1 MKVDEEYRS
10 LLPPLSRP
18 ESEALKRSIKEDGLH
33 YPIIADKHG
42 IVLDGHNRLKVCRE
56 LGIKPR
62 FEVRDFSNDRL
73 REKKFVIVSNL
84 RRRHLNDFQKIELS
98 QPLLS
103 IQRTLAKQ
111 RQVHSEKS
119 FGRGLLPN
127 GGEPPNGEAVEK
139 VAREIGVSPRTYYR
153 ALSIIQK
160 QPEAI
165 KRKLREGKIEINTAY
180 ANLQSE
186 KKRRQLI
193 ALSRK
198 PLPNPVKILCGDYRQ
213 LWSEHIEEST
223 ADMVFTDPQYGM
235 KGLGNRKT
243 AFSGLE
249 DLRQMWSDLGEFSGK
264 VLKDGG
270 YLLAYTGQEYSYLA
284 ETCLRHHLNYYWRIT
299 VEFGSNQ
306 SQLFHK
312 KIRNR
317 CKQILV
323 FAKGKGRDHEWLFD
337 LLHGGGKGDKEAHE
351 WAQPESEASYLIGKL
366 TKPDDLVV
374 DPMSG
379 TGSVLKAAVNLR
391 RRAIGFEID
400 PENFKVAR
408 GTLAS
413 CTKLSFSKIDL
424 TREEGGKLAR
434 THPAP
439 FAP

>member
-1 MKVDEEYRS
+1 LKVDEEYMS
-10 LLPPLSRP
+10 LLPPLSQP
-18 ESEALKRSIKEDGLH
+18 EFEALKRSIKEDGLH
-33 YPIIADKHG
+33 YPIIANKRG
-42 IVLDGHNRLKVCRE
+42 VVLDGHNRLKVCRE

-127 GGEPPNGEAVEK
+127 GRELPNGEAVEK

-186 KKRRQLI
+186 KKRKQLI

-198 PLPNPVKILCGDYRQ
+198 PLPNPVKILCGDYRHI
-213 LWSEHIEEST
+213 WSEHIEDGT
-223 ADMVFTDPQYGM
+223 ADIVLTDPQYGM
-235 KGLGNRKT
+235 KGNKK
-243 AFSGLE
+243 SGFGTLD
-249 DLRQMWSDLGEFSGK
+249 DLRQMWSDLGDFSSK
-264 VLKDGG
+264 VLKEGG
-270 YLLAYTGQEYSYLA
+270 YLFAYTGQEHSYVA
-284 ETCLRHHLNYYWRIT
+284 ETCLRQHLHYYWKIT
-299 VEFGSNQ
+299 VSFGSNQ
-306 SQLFHK
+306 TQLFHK

-323 FAKGKGRDHEWLFD
+323 FVKGKGRDHEWFFD
-337 LLHGGGKGDKEAHE
+337 LLQGGGKGDKQAHE
-351 WAQPESEASYLIGKL
+351 WAQPKSEAAYLISKF
-366 TKPDDLVV
+366 TKPNDLVV

-391 RRAIGFEID
+391 RKAIGFELD
-400 PENFKVAR
+400 PESFKVAR

-413 CTKLSFSKIDL
+413 CTKLSFSKIAL
-424 TREEGGKLAR
+424 PREECGKLAR
-434 THPAP
+434 TPRAP
-439 FAP
+439 FPP

>member
-1 MKVDEEYRS
+1 MTERTTDSSFLKVDEEYRS
-10 LLPPLSRP
+10 LLPPLSQP

-33 YPIIADKHG
+33 YPIIANKHG

-103 IQRTLAKQ
+103 MQRLLAKQ
-111 RQVHSEKS
+111 RKIRAGRS
-119 FGRGLLPN
+119 FGRGRKSRLLPN
-127 GGEPPNGEAVEK
+127 GSKQFEGEAVENI
-139 VAREIGVSPRTYYR
+139 AREIGVSPRTYYR
-153 ALSIIQK
+153 ALTIIK
-160 QPEAI
+160 RQPEEI
-165 KRKLREGKIEINTAY
+165 KRKLREGKVEINTAY

-186 KKRRQLI
+186 KKRKQLI
-193 ALSRK
+193 ALSNK
-198 PLPNPVKILCGDYRQ
+198 PLPNPIKILCGDYRH

-243 AFSGLE
+243 AFSSLE
-249 DLRQMWSDLGEFSGK
+249 DLRQMWSDLGQFSSK

-337 LLHGGGKGDKEAHE
+337 LLQGGGKGDKEAHE
-351 WAQPESEASYLIGKL
+351 WAQPESEAAYVISKFTRTNDI
-366 TKPDDLVV
+366 VV
-374 DPMSG
+374 DPMCG

-391 RRAIGFEID
+391 RKAIGFEID
-400 PENFKVAR
+400 PESYRVAR
-408 GTLAS
+408 GTLTSVAS
-413 CTKLSFSKIDL
+413 VS
-424 TREEGGKLAR
+424 
-434 THPAP
+434 
-439 FAP
+439 